1 MKEEEKTDYK
11 ATLNLPKTAF
21 QMKARLPVTEPE
33 ALKEW
38 EENGLYKKITDAG
51 EGREK
56 FILHDG
62 PPYANGHIH
71 MGHALNKILK
81 DIIVKNAC
89 MKGFSADYV
98 PGWDCHGLPIE
109 LQVEKEFKKNKEN
122 PSKPEIRKRCRKYAA
137 NFVAVQR
144 EEFKRLGVFG
154 EWDDPYLTMN
164 FSYQAAI
171 MRELGKFVEEGLV
184 YKGKKPVHW
193 CASCRTALAEA
204 EVEYADKT
212 SPSVYVRFEVDGAEL
227 EKRLGVKLGGKHA
240 YIIIWT
246 TTPWTL
252 PANLA
257 IALHPDLGYLL
268 ASVDGEAYIFA
279 EGLKDELMEKLQ
291 WKPSDFRII
300 KNLRYRDLEGLTARH
315 PFIDRESAVLPGE
328 HVTLEAGTGC
338 VHIAPGHGA
347 DDYELGLKYGLEV
360 YAPVDDLGR
369 FTEEVEGFAG
379 QFVFKANK
387 GIVELLKNNKHLLLE
402 EDISHSYPHC
412 WRCKKPIIFRATSQ
426 WFVSMEAGGLREK
439 ALEAI
444 TEKVR
449 WIPAWGRDRIYNMIQ
464 NRPDWCLSRQR
475 AWGVPIPA
483 LKCSGCGESFIDVAF
498 IEALARAFEKDG
510 ADIWFEREIKELPG
524 GEELKCPGCGGG
536 DLVKEEDILDVW
548 FDSGVSYAAV
558 LEKRAN
564 LSFPAALYLE
574 GSDQHRGWFHSSL
587 LTSIGT
593 RGVAPYRA
601 VLTHGFV
608 VDGAGRKMSKTTG
621 NVIAPQEIIDRY
633 GAEVLRL
640 WVAAEDYREDIR
652 VSEEILKRLSEAY
665 RRIRNTFRYILGN
678 LYDFDPKKDIVGY
691 SELGE
696 LDRLVLHKLTKLTG
710 RVLDAYEKFE
720 FHTIYHTVH
729 NFCTVDL
736 SAFYLDIIK
745 DRLYTSN
752 AGSKGRR
759 AAQTTIY
766 HILDHLVRLTAP
778 ILVFTSDEAWRHMPG
793 RDAES
798 VHLAGMPEADNAWE
812 DEALA
817 EKWTRLLGVKAEVTK
832 ALEGARKE
840 KLIGHSL
847 DARAVLFPP
856 EELKELLA
864 EEEQA
869 LEEIL
874 IVSQLSVSGSPEQ
887 AQQDENVFRFGSDVI
902 AGLGVTIQK
911 ADGEKCARCWRFS
924 PAVGK
929 DRSNPTICERCLKA
943 LS

>member
-1 MKEEEKTDYK
+1 
-11 ATLNLPKTAF
+11 
-21 QMKARLPVTEPE
+21 MKARLPVTEPE

-38 EENGLYKKITDAG
+38 ENNGLYEKIMAAG
-51 EGREK
+51 KGREK

-81 DIIVKNAC
+81 DIIVKSAS
-89 MKGFSADYV
+89 MQGFSADYV

-109 LQVEKEFKKNKEN
+109 LQVEKEFKKRKET
-122 PSKPEIRKRCRKYAA
+122 PSKPEIRKRCRRYAEK
-137 NFVAVQR
+137 FVAVQR

-154 EWDDPYLTMN
+154 EWKSPYLTMN
-164 FSYQAAI
+164 FGYQAAI

-193 CASCRTALAEA
+193 CSSCRTALAEA

-212 SPSVYVRFEVDGAEL
+212 SPSVYVRFEVDGGEI
-227 EKRLGVKLGGKHA
+227 EKRLNVKLGGKRA
-240 YIIIWT
+240 FIIIWT

-268 ASVDGEAYIFA
+268 ASAGGEAYIFA

-291 WKPSDFRII
+291 WEPGEVRVI
-300 KNLRYRDLEGLTARH
+300 KNLRYKDLEGMKARH
-315 PFIDRESAVLPGE
+315 PFIDRESMVLPGE

-347 DDYELGLKYGLEV
+347 DDYDLGLKYGLDV

-369 FTEEVEGFAG
+369 FTEEVEGFSG
-379 QFVFKANK
+379 QFVFKANE
-387 GIVELLKNNKHLLLE
+387 GIIELLRNNKNLLLK

-426 WFVSMEAGGLREK
+426 WFVSMEAGDLRKK

-444 TEKVR
+444 RGKVR

-483 LKCSGCGESFIDVAF
+483 LKCSGCGESFIDGAF
-498 IEALARAFEKDG
+498 IGTLACAFEKEG
-510 ADIWFEREIKELPG
+510 ADIWFEREITELPG
-524 GEELKCPGCGGG
+524 GEGLECPGCGSSEV
-536 DLVKEEDILDVW
+536 VKEEDILDVW

-564 LSFPAALYLE
+564 LNFPAALYLE

-593 RGVAPYRA
+593 RGVPPYEA

-621 NVIAPQEIIDRY
+621 NVIAPQEIIERY

-678 LYDFDPKKDIVGY
+678 LYDFDPQKDILDY
-691 SELGE
+691 ADLSE
-696 LDRLVLHKLTKLTG
+696 LDRLALHKLTKLTE
-710 RVLDAYEKFE
+710 RVLDAYKEFE
-720 FHTIYHTVH
+720 FHAIYHAVH

-736 SAFYLDIIK
+736 SAFYLDILK
-745 DRLYTSN
+745 DRLYTRG
-752 AGSKGRR
+752 AASKERR

-766 HILDHLVRLTAP
+766 HILDCLVRLTAP

-793 RDAES
+793 RIDES
-798 VHLAGMPEADNAWE
+798 VHLAGMPEAGKGWE
-812 DEALA
+812 DEGLA
-817 EKWTRLLGVKAEVTK
+817 EKWTGLLEVKAEVSR
-832 ALEGARKE
+832 ALEGARKA

-847 DARAVLFPP
+847 DAKAVLFPP
-856 EELKELLA
+856 EGLKELLA

-869 LEEIL
+869 LEEML
-874 IVSQLSVSGSPEQ
+874 IVSRLSVSGSHEEAPGG
-887 AQQDENVFRFGSDVI
+887 ENVFRFNSGEI
-902 AGLGVTIQK
+902 AGLTVTIEK
-911 ADGEKCARCWRFS
+911 ADGEKCERCWRFS
-924 PAVGK
+924 TAVGK
-929 DRSNPTICERCLKA
+929 DPSHPTICERCLRA